1 MDRAKETNLDKIS
14 KERKVTDAPVDL
26 NAVLE
31 SLPEDKRDV
40 IMSAMYAIEQK
51 SYSGP
56 LPAPED
62 FAEYEKI
69 LPGSTDRIL
78 KMAEKQVDH
87 RISSDNKIIDNTYRQ
102 SGRGQILGAI
112 LVVMFGVISLILGL
126 TGHDSLAKY
135 IGVTTVIGLAVV
147 FVLNKIPL
155 QNDKKVDD

>member
-1 MDRAKETNLDKIS
+1 MDRAKETNPDKIS

-102 SGRGQILGAI
+102 RGRGQILGAI
-112 LVVMFGVISLILGL
+112 LVVMFGVIRLILGL

>member
-1 MDRAKETNLDKIS
+1 MDRAKETNPDKIS

-62 FAEYEKI
+62 FAEYENI

-155 QNDKKVDD
+155 QNDKKIDD

>member
-1 MDRAKETNLDKIS
+1 MDRAKETNPDKIS
-14 KERKVTDAPVDL
+14 KEREVTDAPVDL

>member
-1 MDRAKETNLDKIS
+1 MDRAKETNPDKIS

-40 IMSAMYAIEQK
+40 IMSALYAIEQK

-112 LVVMFGVISLILGL
+112 LVVMFGVIILIFGL

-155 QNDKKVDD
+155 QNDKKIDD

>member
-1 MDRAKETNLDKIS
+1 MDRAKETNPDKIS

-155 QNDKKVDD
+155 QNDKKIDD

>member
-1 MDRAKETNLDKIS
+1 MDRAKETNPDKIS

-155 QNDKKVDD
+155 HNDKKIDD

>member
-1 MDRAKETNLDKIS
+1 MDRAKETNPDKIS

-87 RISSDNKIIDNTYRQ
+87 RISSDNKIINNTYRQ

-155 QNDKKVDD
+155 QNDKKIDD

>member
-1 MDRAKETNLDKIS
+1 MDRAKETNPDKIS

-62 FAEYEKI
+62 FSEYEKI

-155 QNDKKVDD
+155 QNDKKIDD

>member
-1 MDRAKETNLDKIS
+1 
-14 KERKVTDAPVDL
+14 
-26 NAVLE
+26 
-31 SLPEDKRDV
+31 
-40 IMSAMYAIEQK
+40 MSAMYAIEQK

-87 RISSDNKIIDNTYRQ
+87 RISSDNKIIYNTYRQ
-102 SGRGQILGAI
+102 SGRGPILGAI

-155 QNDKKVDD
+155 QNDKKIDD

>member
-1 MDRAKETNLDKIS
+1 MDRAKETNPDKIS

-126 TGHDSLAKY
+126 SGHDSLAKY

-155 QNDKKVDD
+155 QNDKKIDD

>member
-1 MDRAKETNLDKIS
+1 MDRAKETNPDKIS

-87 RISSDNKIIDNTYRQ
+87 RISSDNKIIITP
-102 SGRGQILGAI
+102 
-112 LVVMFGVISLILGL
+112 
-126 TGHDSLAKY
+126 TG
-135 IGVTTVIGLAVV
+135 
-147 FVLNKIPL
+147 
-155 QNDKKVDD
+155 KVAEDRFSVRYS

>member
-1 MDRAKETNLDKIS
+1 MDRAKETNPDKIS

-126 TGHDSLAKY
+126 TGHVSLAKY

>member
-1 MDRAKETNLDKIS
+1 MDRAKETNPDKIS
-14 KERKVTDAPVDL
+14 KERKVTGAPVDL

>member
-1 MDRAKETNLDKIS
+1 MDRAKETNPDKIS
-14 KERKVTDAPVDL
+14 KERKVTDVPVDL

-155 QNDKKVDD
+155 QNDKKIDD

>member
-1 MDRAKETNLDKIS
+1 MDRAKETNPDKIS

>member
-1 MDRAKETNLDKIS
+1 MDRAKETNPDKIS

-147 FVLNKIPL
+147 FLLNKIPL
-155 QNDKKVDD
+155 QNDKKIDD

>member
-1 MDRAKETNLDKIS
+1 MDRAKETNPDKIS

-112 LVVMFGVISLILGL
+112 LVVMFGVIILIFGL

-155 QNDKKVDD
+155 QNDKKIDD

>member
-1 MDRAKETNLDKIS
+1 MDRAKETNPDKIS

-126 TGHDSLAKY
+126 TGHDNLAKY

-155 QNDKKVDD
+155 QNDKKIDD

>member
-1 MDRAKETNLDKIS
+1 MDRAKETNPDKIS

-135 IGVTTVIGLAVV
+135 IGVTTIIGLAVV

-155 QNDKKVDD
+155 QNDKKIDD

>member
-1 MDRAKETNLDKIS
+1 MDRAKETNPDKIS

-51 SYSGP
+51 SYSEP

>member
-1 MDRAKETNLDKIS
+1 MDRAKETNSDKIS

-155 QNDKKVDD
+155 QNDKKIDD